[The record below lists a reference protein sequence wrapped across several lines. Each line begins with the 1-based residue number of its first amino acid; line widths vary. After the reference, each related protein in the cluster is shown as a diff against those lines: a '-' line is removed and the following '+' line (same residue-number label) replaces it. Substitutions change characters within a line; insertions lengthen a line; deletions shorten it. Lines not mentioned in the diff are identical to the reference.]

1 MNKKAIFMPTF
12 AIIIFIILVYAFGTL
27 IVKPNQDKTFYI
39 GNPQIELSNTYQN
52 AESDLFYLKNLIK
65 YTTYIITEEF
75 NKNGGLKKECNS
87 IWKFNSNCDTDLEN
101 NFINLFKAKFDQN
114 YKIKNAK
121 IENNFLILT
130 FVLDYSKKFKN
141 FEIEYKLQP
150 ELRQELAI
158 DFNKLNTIKTQIK
171 GCIENKKDLNNCV
184 NEKTIVNNDIISFSI
199 ENNKNILVLTDKLEF
214 KKLDFK
220 FSINQ
225 KDTGI
230 QEKAF

>member
-39 GNPQIELSNTYQN
+39 GTSQIELSNTYQN
-52 AESDLFYLKNLIK
+52 AELDLLYLQNLIK
-65 YTTYIITEEF
+65 YTTYITTEEF
-75 NKNGGLKKECNS
+75 NKNGGLKKECNVA
-87 IWKFNSNCDTDLEN
+87 WRFNSNCNPDLEN
-101 NFINLFKAKFDQN
+101 NFINLFKAKFGQN
-114 YKIKNAK
+114 YKIKDVK
-121 IENNFLILT
+121 IENNVLVLT
-130 FVLDYSKKFKN
+130 FDLDYSKKFKN

-171 GCIENKKDLNNCV
+171 DCVENKKDLNNCV
-184 NEKTIVNNDIISFSI
+184 NEKSMINDDIISFSI

-230 QEKAF
+230 QGKAF